1 MKELMHILGIDKMLK
16 WDYSEDEE
24 ENLYSLLI
32 ILVGIILMSL

>member
-1 MKELMHILGIDKMLK
+1 MKELMHILCIDKMFK

-32 ILVGIILMSL
+32 ILVGILLMSL